1 MWEVEEMVAGDQEV
15 KQRREGRQLRCME
28 FNHPRRTFG

>member
-1 MWEVEEMVAGDQEV
+1 VGSGRNGGGDQEV